1 MSIENGISETEE
13 VDAYDRVDDFLS
25 NLGAFYRPEVCMEE
39 EYFSLKRSRVMS
51 EINILMEKE
60 KRSPGQDTL
69 NNSSTFISENPK
81 NKNQS
86 SPISSLL
93 NRRRNSKNAKIPVA
107 PLKLQMVF
115 DSQSNRSLTFNNA
128 NSMQKYGNLK
138 GSLNTTDI
146 SSNTK
151 SFEI

>member
-1 MSIENGISETEE
+1 
-13 VDAYDRVDDFLS
+13 
-25 NLGAFYRPEVCMEE
+25 MEE
-39 EYFSLKRSRVMS
+39 EYFSLQRSRVMS

-60 KRSPGQDTL
+60 RRSPGQDTM
-69 NNSSTFISENPK
+69 NSSSTFISENPK

-93 NRRRNSKNAKIPVA
+93 NRRRNTKDAKIPVT
-107 PLKLQMVF
+107 PLKIQMLF
-115 DSQSNRSLTFNNA
+115 DNQSNRSLTFNIP
-128 NSMQKYGNLK
+128 NSLQKYGNLK

>member
-1 MSIENGISETEE
+1 
-13 VDAYDRVDDFLS
+13 
-25 NLGAFYRPEVCMEE
+25 MEE
-39 EYFSLKRSRVMS
+39 EYFSLQRSRVMS

-60 KRSPGQDTL
+60 KRSPGQDTM
-69 NNSSTFISENPK
+69 NSSSTFISENPK

-86 SPISSLL
+86 SPFSSLL
-93 NRRRNSKNAKIPVA
+93 NRRRNTKDAKIPVT
-107 PLKLQMVF
+107 PLKIQMLF
-115 DSQSNRSLTFNNA
+115 DNQSNRSLTFNIP
-128 NSMQKYGNLK
+128 NSLQKYGNLK